1 MGKTFHRKHYDKFNY
16 DGDGDFKKFKKRKK
30 IHDRRNN
37 RHRVLADKHSE
48 MESMAKPQWEP
59 EPEMRT

>member
-1 MGKTFHRKHYDKFNY
+1 MGRTYHRKHYDKFNY
-16 DGDGDFKKFKKRKK
+16 DGDDFKKFKKRKK
-30 IHDRRNN
+30 QFDRRNS

-59 EPEMRT
+59 DSEMTT